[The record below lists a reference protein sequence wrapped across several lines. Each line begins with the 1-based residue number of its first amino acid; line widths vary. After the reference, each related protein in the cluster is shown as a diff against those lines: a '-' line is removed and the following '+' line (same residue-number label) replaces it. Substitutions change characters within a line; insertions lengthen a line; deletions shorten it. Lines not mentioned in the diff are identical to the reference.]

1 MLLSRETK
9 GRKLNLQQKADRRPG
24 TRLKPHYYISFKTI
38 VISFIIFWITMMRIN
53 LASRLPYTAPLCAQK
68 ASCKTF
74 WSAQVQAGVR
84 RHRLVRCWGKKKK
97 RERFWG
103 VLMQTLNAALGL
115 ASRPAVASSGCGR
128 NTSFVGDLSGLCGK
142 GWTGWTVGEGRA
154 AVQVVL
160 FLLGGWEQG
169 ELLKKNLSVGAP
181 KIGERFGGNKGL

>member
-1 MLLSRETK
+1 MLLSWETK

-24 TRLKPHYYISFKTI
+24 TRLKPRYYISFKTI

-68 ASCKTF
+68 ACCKTF
-74 WSAQVQAGVR
+74 WSAQVQAEVR
-84 RHRLVRCWGKKKK
+84 RHRFVRCWGKKKK

-103 VLMQTLNAALGL
+103 VLMQILNAALGL
-115 ASRPAVASSGCGR
+115 AWRPVVASSGCGR
-128 NTSFVGDLSGLCGK
+128 NTLFVGEMSRVCGK

-160 FLLGGWEQG
+160 FLLGGWEQAKLVK
-169 ELLKKNLSVGAP
+169 EECVG
-181 KIGERFGGNKGL
+181 RNT